1 MHYVICYDVTCTKRR
16 NKVAKL
22 LSSFGTRA
30 NKSVFELE
38 LTKSELK
45 KLTYELKKLI
55 EPKKDSILVYPLC
68 KDCLVKSFSF
78 GLIDTFKLPNP
89 FV

>member
-1 MHYVICYDVTCTKRR
+1 MYFVICYDVTCTKRR

-38 LTKSELK
+38 LNKSELE
-45 KLTYELKKLI
+45 KLVYELKRLI

-68 KDCLVKSFSF
+68 KAL
-78 GLIDTFKLPNP
+78 
-89 FV
+89 